1 MSSKMDF
8 QKKCKWCDA
17 IFTAHK
23 TTTNYCSHKCA
34 NLAYKDRVRKQ
45 RVESLQIEFNKKAQK
60 NPNLE
65 KEYLTP
71 TEVSKLLGIGR
82 TSTYRYIRTGQIK
95 VV

>member
-34 NLAYKDRVRKQ
+34 SLAYKDRVRKE
-45 RVESLQIEFNKKAQK
+45 RVASLQIEFKRLKRIPTWKKRFSPLPK
-60 NPNLE
+60 FLFCLE
-65 KEYLTP
+65 
-71 TEVSKLLGIGR
+71 
-82 TSTYRYIRTGQIK
+82 
-95 VV
+95 